1 EAIPALKKPEGGSPF
16 ECRPT
21 LEGLSVLVLDDDPE
35 ARELLSAL
43 LKGWAATVHAADS
56 AASAREILNTDP
68 VDVILSDI
76 EMPGED
82 GYAFI
87 RSVRLEEKTHK
98 IPAFALPAPA
108 RSEDRPMALRVG
120 FLWHLTKPVEPAEL
134 IALVVNLTGRTF
146 LSRGDKV

>member
-1 EAIPALKKPEGGSPF
+1 
-16 ECRPT
+16 
-21 LEGLSVLVLDDDPE
+21 VLVLDDDPE

-43 LKGWAATVHAADS
+43 LKGCAATVHAADS
-56 AASAREILNTDP
+56 AASAREILNTAP

-87 RSVRLEEKTHK
+87 RSVRREEKTNK
-98 IPAFALPAPA
+98 IPAVALTAHA
-108 RSEDRPMALRVG
+108 RPEDRIMALRAG

-134 IALVVNLTGRTF
+134 IAIVANMTGRAC
-146 LSRGDKV
+146 LSRADKV